1 MFLIAP
7 FDERKVCLL
16 TLTNPTLRRIGFKMR
31 CTAAECYAANPAS
44 GIVEPNGR
52 NIISGKRKL
61 NEYYIIDK

>member
-1 MFLIAP
+1 
-7 FDERKVCLL
+7 
-16 TLTNPTLRRIGFKMR
+16 MR

-61 NEYYIIDK
+61 NEYCIVDKWMDKWTNG